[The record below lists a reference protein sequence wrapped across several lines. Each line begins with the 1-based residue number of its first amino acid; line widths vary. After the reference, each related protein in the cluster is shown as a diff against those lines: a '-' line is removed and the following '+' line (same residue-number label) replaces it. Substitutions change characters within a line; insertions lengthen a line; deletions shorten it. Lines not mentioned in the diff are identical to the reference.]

1 VYCFG
6 DFADL
11 QPYLTEELR
20 MDHLMNSGT
29 KLSKLDRESGILTMI
44 ACIALAGQVSAADS
58 SVASADPRVDVAS
71 DGVAAS
77 ASEAASEANSSSGQ
91 DQINDLVVTGVRGSQ
106 PLTIASS
113 PVPIDII
120 NAEQI
125 TATGKVGL
133 KEILSSVIPS
143 FTLPA
148 QNGGGTSASVP
159 PYTVRGLTGDYVL
172 VLVNGKRRHSTA
184 LINNLATI
192 GGGSTPVDLD
202 LIPVAAIDHI
212 EVLRDGAAAQYGSDA
227 IAGVINIILKQ
238 DTDGGE
244 ADATVGRT
252 YKNTGALGQVNSD
265 YGLPLFS
272 KGFIHFAL
280 TADHHQP
287 APANDPSTGLLYPLV
302 GGAPDPREA
311 AGNHDY
317 GSAYGRSTRDNTVN
331 FSYNLSAPLGDG
343 LEFYSVSTVSH
354 RDIKDARGA
363 YRPDDL
369 SSLPQIYPN
378 GFQAYRLI
386 HETDFQIS
394 AGVRG
399 QLAGWQWDAGSNFG
413 RDSVWLGAA
422 NTLNASLGPSVAES
436 SFYMGKQIFQQWTNN
451 LDVTRAFNV
460 GLAKPLDVSWGLEHR
475 WEQFSQ
481 VAGEPNS
488 YINGGYVIPN
498 DGTPFGDLYH
508 GQAPTAGLQS
518 FTGTTPAD
526 AGTHH
531 RNNYALYLDFG
542 TNIVDPWYVGLAA
555 RGEHYDDS
563 SGNTL
568 SGKFTTRYEILP
580 ELALRAA
587 VNNGFRAPSLAEQD
601 FSTTQNTSAVVNGVP
616 ANEQVKFLPANSALA
631 QALGARPLTPERSLN
646 YSAGVTFEP
655 THEFLVT
662 LDAYRIDISDRIVK
676 SSTLTGAPVAAILTP
691 LGFSNLS
698 TAQYFTNAV
707 NTRTDGVDVVVDFKQ
722 SLGDA
727 GSVRWSAGY
736 AENRTSITR
745 IKANPAVLSGF
756 GAGFQLFAPL
766 AQRQL
771 TDSTPKDRIVLA
783 ADWSLSQ
790 WRVHG
795 VETRYGKYLEPL
807 TNTLDG
813 HFGPKWITDLDVTY
827 EVTAKLALSVGANN
841 LFNVYPQRQSSA
853 FIVAESRDT
862 TLTGAPGYKADPA
875 AYGIPTSGADI
886 YGTNSPFG
894 INGGFYYARIGV
906 KF

>member
-1 VYCFG
+1 MVLLAIAGPVCAVQG
-6 DFADL
+6 ADGSADA
-11 QPYLTEELR
+11 Y
-20 MDHLMNSGT
+20 
-29 KLSKLDRESGILTMI
+29 
-44 ACIALAGQVSAADS
+44 AAD
-58 SVASADPRVDVAS
+58 
-71 DGVAAS
+71 
-77 ASEAASEANSSSGQ
+77 AASEAGSTAENQ
-91 DQINDLVVTGVRGSQ
+91 MNELVVTGVRGSQ
-106 PLTIASS
+106 PRTIGSS

-120 NAEQI
+120 SGEQI
-125 TATGKVGL
+125 AATGKSGL

-148 QNGGGTSASVP
+148 QNGGGTSASVA

-192 GGGSTPVDLD
+192 GAGSTPVDLD

-238 DTDGGE
+238 GADGGE
-244 ADATVGRT
+244 ADATLGRT
-252 YKNTGALGQVNSD
+252 YAATGLLAQVNVD
-265 YGLPLFS
+265 YGLPVGAG
-272 KGFIHFAL
+272 GFIHLAL

-302 GGAPDPREA
+302 DAAPDPREA
-311 AGNHDY
+311 TANRHY
-317 GSAYGRSTRDNTVN
+317 GSAYGRSTRDNTGN
-331 FSYNLSAPLGDG
+331 LSYNLSVPVGEA

-363 YRPDDL
+363 FRPDDL
-369 SSLPQIYPN
+369 SSLPQIYPA

-386 HETDFQIS
+386 HETDFQ
-394 AGVRG
+394 AGAGLRG
-399 QLAGWQWDAGSNFG
+399 QLGGWHWDAGSNYG
-413 RDSVWLGAA
+413 RDYNWLGAA
-422 NTLNASLGPSVAES
+422 NTLNASLGPTVDET
-436 SFYMGKQIFQQWTNN
+436 SFYLGRQIFDQWSNN
-451 LDVTRAFNV
+451 LDVTRGFDI
-460 GLAKPLDVSWGLEHR
+460 GWAKPLDVSWGLEHR
-475 WEQFSQ
+475 WEEFTQ

-488 YINGGYVIPN
+488 YINGGYVVPA
-498 DGTPFGDLYH
+498 DGTPFGELYH
-508 GQAPTAGLQS
+508 GRLPTAGLQS

-531 RNNYALYLDFG
+531 RNNYALYVDLG
-542 TNIVDPWYVGLAA
+542 TNPLDPWYVGFAA

-568 SGKFTTRYEILP
+568 NGKFITRYEILP
-580 ELALRAA
+580 ELAVRAA
-587 VNNGFRAPSLAEQD
+587 YNNSFRAPSLAEQY
-601 FSTTQNTSAVVNGVP
+601 FSTTQNTTAIVGGIPTVD
-616 ANEQVKFLPANSALA
+616 QVKFLPANSALA
-631 QALGARPLTPERSLN
+631 QALGARPLTPEKSLN

-655 THEFLVT
+655 TKQFLLT

-698 TAQYFTNAV
+698 SAQYFTNAV
-707 NTRTDGVDVVVDFKQ
+707 NTRTDGIDFVLDYDWP
-722 SLGDA
+722 LGDA
-727 GSVRWSAGY
+727 GAVRWSATYSG
-736 AENRTSITR
+736 NRTTITH
-745 IKANPAVLSGF
+745 IDANPAVLSGF
-756 GAGFQLFAPL
+756 GSSFQLFGPL

-771 TDSTPKDRIVLA
+771 TESTPKDRIALG
-783 ADWSLSQ
+783 ADWSLRP
-790 WRVHG
+790 WHIHG
-795 VETRYGKYLEPL
+795 LETRYGSYLEPV

-813 HFGPKWITDLDVTY
+813 HFGPRWITDLDVTY
-827 EVTAKLALSVGANN
+827 EVTASFALAVGANN
-841 LFNVYPQRQSSA
+841 LFNVYPQRQLPR
-853 FIVAESRDT
+853 FILAEATDT
-862 TLTGAPGYKADPA
+862 TLTSAPGYKADPT

-894 INGGFYYARIGV
+894 LNGGFYYARVSV

>member
-1 VYCFG
+1 MKF
-6 DFADL
+6 
-11 QPYLTEELR
+11 
-20 MDHLMNSGT
+20 MNSIKHRFRRG
-29 KLSKLDRESGILTMI
+29 RETSILAMI
-44 ACIALAGQVSAADS
+44 ASLALAAQVRAVD
-58 SVASADPRVDVAS
+58 SADAP
-71 DGVAAS
+71 AAATPADAEPGAGTSGGSS
-77 ASEAASEANSSSGQ
+77 AGDLDE
-91 DQINDLVVTGVRGSQ
+91 LVVTGVRGSQ
-106 PLTIASS
+106 PRTIASS

-120 NAEQI
+120 SADQI

-133 KEILSSVIPS
+133 KEILSSVMPS

-227 IAGVINIILKQ
+227 IAGVINIILK
-238 DTDGGE
+238 DGADGGG
-244 ADATVGRT
+244 ADATGGRT

-272 KGFIHFAL
+272 DGFIHFAL

-302 GGAPDPREA
+302 DGRPDPREA
-311 AGNHDY
+311 TANTDY
-317 GSAYGRSTRDNTVN
+317 GSAYGRSTRDNTVD
-331 FSYNLSAPLGDG
+331 FSYDLSAPLAEAA
-343 LEFYSVSTVSH
+343 EFYSTSTVSY
-354 RDIKDARGA
+354 RNIKDARGA

-369 SSLPQIYPN
+369 SSLPQIFPD

-386 HETDFQIS
+386 HETDFQVG
-394 AGVRG
+394 AGVKL
-399 QLAGWQWDAGSNFG
+399 QLAGWHWDVSSNVG
-413 RDSVWLGAA
+413 RDFDWLGAD
-422 NTLNASLGPSVAES
+422 NTLNASLGPSVTES
-436 SFYMGKQIFQQWTNN
+436 SFYMGEQIFEQWTNN
-451 LDVTRAFNV
+451 LDVTRAFDLGV
-460 GLAKPLDVSWGLEHR
+460 AKPLDVSWGAEHR
-475 WEQFSQ
+475 WEQFAQ
-481 VAGEPNS
+481 VAGEPDS
-488 YINGGYVIPN
+488 YINGGYAVPN
-498 DGTPFGDLYH
+498 GGTPFDDLYH
-508 GQAPTAGLQS
+508 GEAPTAGLQS

-531 RNNYALYLDFG
+531 RNNYALYVDLG
-542 TNIVDPWYVGLAA
+542 TNPIDPWYVGVAA

-568 SGKFTTRYEILP
+568 NGKFITRYAILP
-580 ELALRAA
+580 NLALRAA
-587 VNNGFRAPSLAEQD
+587 VNNSFRAPSLAEQY
-601 FSTTQNTSAVVNGVP
+601 FSTTQNTTATVNGVVTT
-616 ANEQVKFLPANSALA
+616 EQVKFLPANSALA
-631 QALGARPLTPERSLN
+631 EALGARPLKPEKSLN

-655 THEFLVT
+655 THDFLVT

-676 SSTLTGAPVAAILTP
+676 SQTLTGAPVEAILTP

-698 TAQYFTNAV
+698 SAQYFTNDV
-707 NTRTDGVDVVVDFKQ
+707 NTRTDGVDFKLDYEQ

-727 GSVRWSAGY
+727 GTVRWSAAY
-736 AENRTSITR
+736 AFNRTVITHLN
-745 IKANPAVLSGF
+745 ANPAVLSGF
-756 GAGFQLFAPL
+756 GPSFQLFGPL

-771 TDSTPKDRIVLA
+771 TDSTPRDRIALA
-783 ADWSLSQ
+783 ADWGLRQ
-790 WRVHG
+790 WRIHA
-795 VETRYGKYLEPL
+795 VETRYGSYLEPI

-813 HFGPKWITDLDVTY
+813 HFDPKWITDLDITY
-827 EVTAKLALSVGANN
+827 LLTPRLSLSAGANN
-841 LFNVYPQRQSSA
+841 LFNVYPERQSLK
-853 FIVAESRDT
+853 FIRTDSTDT
-862 TLTGAPGYKADPA
+862 VLTGAPGYKADPA

-894 INGGFYYARIGV
+894 LNGGFYYLRIGF